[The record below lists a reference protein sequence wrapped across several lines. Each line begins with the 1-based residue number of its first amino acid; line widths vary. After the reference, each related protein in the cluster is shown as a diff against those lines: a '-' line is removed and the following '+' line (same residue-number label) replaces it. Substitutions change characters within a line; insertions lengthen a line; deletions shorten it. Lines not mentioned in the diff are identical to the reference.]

1 MGNLFGNQARGGG
14 KGAIPGGDRSTQF
27 QQARQ
32 QTRLENQTKERNNAR
47 RQVAERSQ
55 EMIKEVM
62 AAVAQQNGVNSQ
74 AIQAAQQALASVAGQ
89 TGAGNPTMIPSSS
102 SGIGSIASTLQS
114 TLNPL
119 RGLVR

>member
-1 MGNLFGNQARGGG
+1 MKILLFGIS
-14 KGAIPGGDRSTQF
+14 K
-27 QQARQ
+27 
-32 QTRLENQTKERNNAR
+32 LTKERNNAR

-74 AIQAAQQALASVAGQ
+74 AIQAAQQAISSMASQSAGGGTPQ
-89 TGAGNPTMIPSSS
+89 MIS
-102 SGIGSIASTLQS
+102 SGGGGGGGSSIASTLNS

-119 RGLVR
+119 RGLLR